1 MMKRQLLALGLS
13 LSLLTGAAGAVQTPK
28 LRIDRQEVAA
38 VAYAEEGTTYVSLRL
53 MSQALAPRA
62 RISWESGTAAVRCEG
77 LELEAVP
84 GQKWIVA
91 NGRYLYVPGGVR
103 IQGGRVL
110 VPVRVLADAFGAD
123 VAWDGESGLISVCSG
138 NGAQTADYPAD
149 DLYWLSRII
158 SAESRG
164 ESLEGQIAVGNVVLN
179 RVKSGEFPN
188 TVYGVIFDSRW
199 GGQFEPVR
207 NGTVYQTPAPLSVI
221 AAKLCLEG
229 ANVAG
234 KSLYFLDPAKAGNLW
249 TTQNRPYVVTIGVHD
264 FYA

>member
-1 MMKRQLLALGLS
+1 MKKQLLALGLS
-13 LSLLTGAAGAVQTPK
+13 LSLLTGAAGAAQTPK
-28 LRIDRQEVAA
+28 LKIDHQEVAA
-38 VAYAEEGTTYVSLRL
+38 VAYAENGTTYVSLRL
-53 MSQALAPRA
+53 VSQALAPQA
-62 RISWESGTAAVRCEG
+62 RISWENGTAAVRCEG

-91 NGRYLYVPGGVR
+91 NGRYLYVPGSVR
-103 IQGGRVL
+103 TRDGRVL
-110 VPVRVLADAFGAD
+110 APVRVLADAFGAD
-123 VAWDGESGLISVCSG
+123 VKWDGKSGLISLSSG
-138 NGAQTADYPAD
+138 SGARTADYSPD
-149 DLYWLSRII
+149 ELYWLSRII

-179 RVKSGEFPN
+179 RVKSREFPN

-207 NGTVYQTPAPLSVI
+207 NGTVYQTPTQLSVI

-234 KSLYFLDPAKAGNLW
+234 ESLYFLDPVKAGNLW
-249 TTQNRPYVVTIGVHD
+249 TAQNRPYVMTIGVHD

>member
-1 MMKRQLLALGLS
+1 MKRQLLALGLS
-13 LSLLTGAAGAVQTPK
+13 LSLLAGAAGAARTPE
-28 LRIDRQEVAA
+28 LRVDHREVAA
-38 VAYAEEGTTYVSLRL
+38 VAYAEAGTTYVSLRL
-53 MSQALAPRA
+53 MSRALAPLA
-62 RISWESGTAAVRCEG
+62 RIAWESGTASVRCEG

-84 GQKWIVA
+84 GEKWIVA

-103 IQGGRVL
+103 LQEGRVL
-110 VPVRVLADAFGAD
+110 LPVRVLADAFGAD
-123 VAWDGESGLISVCSG
+123 VAWDGEQGLISVSSG
-138 NGAQTADYPAD
+138 SGPRRADYSPD

-179 RVKSGEFPN
+179 RVKSREFPD

-207 NGTVYQTPAPLSVI
+207 NGTVYQEPTERSVI

-229 ANVAG
+229 ADVAG
-234 KSLYFLDPAKAGNLW
+234 ESLYFLDPVKAGNLW
-249 TTQNRPYVVTIGVHD
+249 TAQNRPYVMTIGVHD